1 MPALFP
7 VKFIDSPIDKT
18 VTAVM
23 NDDTEIIIL
32 DMSNVNYTNPPG
44 YLDFTT
50 DINVIRANLRA
61 RTTQYR
67 VSLNAQLSS

>member
-7 VKFIDSPIDKT
+7 VKYIDSPVNKT

-23 NDDTEIIIL
+23 NDNTEIIIL
-32 DMSNVNYTNPPG
+32 DMSNANYTNPPG

-50 DINVIRANLRA
+50 DINIIKTNLAA

-67 VSLNAQLSS
+67 VSLNAQLST